1 MINLSKIFQFGAN
14 GKHGAKYGSG
24 FSLFNLFGT
33 SKAGVE
39 VNYSTA
45 SAHTTVMSC
54 FRILSESVASM
65 PIILMIEEDKKGVI
79 SSTVAKKHKLYK
91 ALMLEPNPY
100 MTRFSLIQAIM
111 MNLVSRGNAFCQILY
126 NQRGELV
133 GFVPLVTDQMQ
144 IFTNEKSET
153 LYRYQHFEYGSV
165 ELEEREILHIVG
177 LSLDGVWGL
186 SPIAYSQNSIGLSM
200 AMEEYGSNFF
210 KNGSNAGG
218 IFEMPTKLSNEAFA
232 RLRDSL
238 KEKYQGLTNSG
249 KPMLLEE
256 GLTFKAI
263 SINNNDSQFLESRK
277 FQKSEI
283 ASIFRVPPH
292 LINELDNATFTNIE
306 QQSLEFATY
315 TLTPWIERIEQALN
329 VVIAREVG
337 ESYRAEFN
345 MDFLIRGDIQ
355 SRFNANGMAIR
366 DGWLTRNEVR
376 IKEGLNPL
384 IGLDEPILPLN
395 MGTQNED
402 TK

>member
-1 MINLSKIFQFGAN
+1 MLNLSKIFNFGES
-14 GKHGAKYGSG
+14 AKYGVG
-24 FSLFNLFGT
+24 FSPFNLFGT
-33 SKAGVE
+33 SKAGVK
-39 VNYSTA
+39 VNYNTA

-54 FRILSESVASM
+54 FKILSEAVASM
-65 PIILMIEEDKKGVI
+65 PINLMVEEEKKGVL
-79 SSTVAKKHKLYK
+79 SRTVNRKHKLYEV
-91 ALMLEPNPY
+91 LMLKPNPF
-100 MTRFSLIQAIM
+100 MTRFSWIQAVM

-126 NQRGELV
+126 NQHGELV

-144 IFTNEKSET
+144 VFTDGKGEVV
-153 LYRYQHFEYGSV
+153 YRYSHFVHGV
-165 ELEEREILHIVG
+165 VDLDEREVLHIVG
-177 LSLDGVWGL
+177 LSLDGLWGL

-218 IFEMPTKLSNEAFA
+218 VFEMPTKLSMEAFN

-256 GLTFKAI
+256 GLSFKPI

-283 ASIFRVPPH
+283 ASIFRIPPH

-329 VVIAREVG
+329 IVIAREIG
-337 ESYRAEFN
+337 KQYKAEFN

-355 SRFNANGMAIR
+355 SRFNANGVAIR
-366 DGWLTRNEVR
+366 DGWMTRNEVR

-384 IGLDEPILPLN
+384 VGLDEPILPLN